1 MEKLNIRPSK
11 TVSAGSLIGM
21 IFMLLFGIGFFILV
35 GTVLY
40 DNDAPVIMKI
50 VFTLFMI
57 AWIATALFILIYH
70 VLNITRVKG
79 VPLFDIETESGPN
92 ANSSEGDPMQRLRG
106 LEALKKDGLISED
119 EYIQKRQEI
128 IKEKW

>member
-1 MEKLNIRPSK
+1 MEKMNIRPSK
-11 TVSAGSLIGM
+11 TVSAGSLVGM

-40 DNDAPVIMKI
+40 DNDAPVLMKI

-57 AWIATALFILIYH
+57 AWIATALFILVYH
-70 VLNITRVKG
+70 VLNITRAKG
-79 VPLFDIETESGPN
+79 VPLIDIETESGPN
-92 ANSSEGDPMQRLRG
+92 ANNSEGDPMQRLRG
-106 LEALKKDGLISED
+106 LEGLKNDGLISED
-119 EYIQKRQEI
+119 EYRQKRQEI